1 MDLYSG
7 ETKMA
12 KTGPVRFKRVAA
24 AFNEASRATRLCESS
39 GSEHCS
45 PDSNS
50 ADLSDLVNSFIEREY
65 ADQFRAGGDDGDEK
79 ADNNLANQ
87 DQTDHNRPQ
96 SKNNIDH
103 LDQDPGDICSFSE
116 TKDML
121 ESLLGRNE
129 EDGDGND
136 RQKIRKETEIACGI
150 IGERSSLSS
159 HLEFKRGLMSHLRE
173 RGFDAGLCKSKWDK
187 FGRHPAGNY
196 EYVDVNVSGKRY
208 IVEVFLAGEFIIAR
222 PTSHY
227 TELLQVFPRVYI
239 GNPEEVKKIVRLMCN
254 AMRESMKGAGMPV
267 APWRRYG
274 YMNAKWSGHYK
285 RTTNEVSSRRKG
297 AKSDREVSHA
307 KRVAG
312 FEPLPVRIYHCKD
325 DLARK
330 GGSGVSHLTAAFRS
344 DGIDI

>member
-1 MDLYSG
+1 
-7 ETKMA
+7 MA

-45 PDSNS
+45 PDNNS

-65 ADQFRAGGDDGDEK
+65 TDQFRAGGDDRNEK
-79 ADNNLANQ
+79 GDNNVAHQ

-116 TKDML
+116 TKGYAG
-121 ESLLGRNE
+121 EFA
-129 EDGDGND
+129 
-136 RQKIRKETEIACGI
+136 RQKIRKETEVACGI

-285 RTTNEVSSRRKG
+285 RTSNEVSSRRKG
-297 AKSDREVSHA
+297 AKSDREVRTYA

-344 DGIDI
+344 DGIDR